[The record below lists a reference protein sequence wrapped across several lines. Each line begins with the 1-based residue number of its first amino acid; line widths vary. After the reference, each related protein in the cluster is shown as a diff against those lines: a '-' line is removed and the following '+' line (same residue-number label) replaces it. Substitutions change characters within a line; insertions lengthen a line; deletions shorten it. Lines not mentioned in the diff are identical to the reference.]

1 MGTRKGDKSYIPPET
16 PAHYQDPRAQ
26 THIEG
31 DGQREEVG
39 GKVAEDALEVVQV
52 APLIVAVGIHP
63 DKVAAVRNIQATD
76 GTALQRGKTKDMDDT
91 APRGEARL
99 DLSRQLTMIS
109 PQPVPNP
116 QRYPSAGCLC
126 SKK

>member
-1 MGTRKGDKSYIPPET
+1 MGTRKGDRVTSHRRHLPIT
-16 PAHYQDPRAQ
+16 RSPRAQ

-52 APLIVAVGIHP
+52 APLIVAVGVHS

-76 GTALQRGKTKDMDDT
+76 GTALQRGKTRDTDDRAT
-91 APRGEARL
+91 KGEARL

-109 PQPVPNP
+109 LQPIPNP
-116 QRYPSAGCLC
+116 QRYPLDVFVL
-126 SKK
+126 KNK